1 MAEIE
6 AINNSTTEK
15 KLGRDAI
22 LTYVSEKII
31 KRVDENEVLIAQNI
45 FDSGFTYLGPG
56 LHLLNPFKRFDSLR
70 NIDHSFTLSFERLR
84 TKRNTSNGTSNSTS
98 TTSSQNDY
106 QDEGPEITIG
116 SVKVR
121 FRIGARTRT
130 IVKVGDQDVPKDIPV
145 YLPSYYEAEKAYRE
159 LMMNE
164 YKRLRGESDSDY
176 EAFIDRECNSFVG
189 KRRIRKYYKNL
200 IDLYLNAYG
209 DKSYGAFYKEENA
222 LEEAKEIMSR
232 IIIKIVNNSTKEQ
245 LINSSLLMSR
255 DRLPDYLYSKVK
267 EDIVHALDDIRNRYG
282 IEIVSFG
289 TGDTNLPEEIRKAK
303 EEQARQEIENQTNY
317 DAAVARRKTAEVD
330 AEAQKLLQAVPYEV
344 VAEVIKT
351 VGVDADPM
359 AAAMVLTR
367 AVTGDNV
374 STIVETGSYMQYVP
388 GLTNLMNMAKQNQQ
402 SQQTAQPQQQ
412 GRSK

>member
-1 MAEIE
+1 MAETE
-6 AINNSTTEK
+6 AVNNSITEK

-22 LTYVSEKII
+22 LTYVSEKLI
-31 KRVDENEVLIAQNI
+31 KRVDENEVLIAENI
-45 FDSGFTYLGPG
+45 IDSGFTYLGPG
-56 LHLLNPFKRFDSLR
+56 LHLLNPLKKFESLR
-70 NIDHSFTLSFERLR
+70 NIDHSFTLSFDRIR
-84 TKRNTSNGTSNSTS
+84 TKRNTSNIVDGTDK
-98 TTSSQNDY
+98 TSSQNDY

-116 SVKVR
+116 LVKVR
-121 FRIGARTRT
+121 FRICARTTEEFRLGNQV
-130 IVKVGDQDVPKDIPV
+130 IPKDVPVHMPTYD
-145 YLPSYYEAEKAYRE
+145 EAENAYRE
-159 LMMNE
+159 LIKAEN
-164 YKRLRGESDSDY
+164 KKLRGESDYEY
-176 EAFIDRECNSFVG
+176 EASIDRLCTSI
-189 KRRIRKYYKNL
+189 KAKHKIRKYYKDLVN
-200 IDLYLNAYG
+200 LYLKAFG
-209 DKSYGAFYKEENA
+209 DKSYGAFKKEENA
-222 LEEAKEIMSR
+222 LEETQDTMSR
-232 IIIKIVNNSTKEQ
+232 IIIKIINNSTKEQ
-245 LINSSLLMSR
+245 LVNSSILMSR
-255 DRLPDYLYSKVK
+255 DRLPDYLDSKVK

-317 DAAVARRKTAEVD
+317 DAAVARMKTAEVD
-330 AEAQKLLQAVPYEV
+330 AEAQKLLQAVPYKV

-402 SQQTAQPQQQ
+402 TQQASQSPQQ